1 MVVAWKNLVRSV
13 SALIA
18 ASSLLAQ
25 SPWQAIE
32 VASAPPA
39 RTGFALLPIG
49 GDVLLIGGDAANP
62 NASDFAFDGVAW
74 RAVNL
79 GFPRRDNPAVAVFGN
94 ERFLVFGGTGAGGPL
109 ADTWTSLDGVS
120 WVQVASGSPSG
131 ALTSLAMV
139 GDPGQDRAVLIGQS
153 GPGTWETWF
162 FTDVTGWTAGP
173 SFSAPTA
180 QLVADA
186 VRGEVQLHL
195 GGLPGYEV
203 RRLVGSVWT
212 PLTTQPSGP
221 QFGEVAFDARRGKA
235 LLLEPFA
242 NRATTEWDGLG
253 FGVPQAI
260 GGAFVP
266 SDRTAMAWFAARQEM
281 LLVTNYGGAIEAWRY
296 VASPAP
302 AAFAFGTPC
311 AVANYRIGLVPGDQS
326 LLGGVHRLQ
335 VSGPSNGN
343 LNVTALGLSTAQFA
357 GVPLPLPLPVG
368 VQTCPLLV
376 EPLVLSLLGTTLPVT
391 QSIAL
396 PGSPSLLGARYATQ
410 AVQLGAAGFAATSN
424 GLQVQFGLPLPESE
438 LIESFSL
445 PTNRDLAA
453 SGDTWSGG
461 AVSPARIGGDGRHG
475 SFDAAFGQSLG
486 NNVFEW
492 NTDNQTIPASATL
505 SGQSEVVS
513 DGRFFFSD
521 LVVPA
526 GVTVRFVG
534 SAPVQLFVRGRVDVQ
549 GTIDVSA
556 ADMPAVIGQVGLGNG
571 QRVTNFNARGSFNQ
585 LVQGQV
591 GGPGGPGGGRGGN
604 GGNECDGNGPATQV
618 VGGVTVF
625 LNNGQN
631 GEDVRV
637 SAAHAYLA
645 QAIGTGGAGSPLAP
659 STGLN
664 ATALTQLVSVWRAA
678 FSRGGGGGGY
688 MLAGV
693 GPTLPVI
700 GTGVGSQPFN
710 SAPVPQANAFPLL
723 PLPQPAPVGFRS
735 LDHFLVGGSGGGGGG
750 SHTFGLLQGSAAT
763 SVGERF
769 LAGHAG
775 SGGGGA
781 LAIRAGGNLAVGS
794 GAALRA
800 RGGNGVLI
808 LGDDPFASPSVQD
821 SNYGISSPGGGG
833 SGGSVLL
840 QADGLVQFA
849 GAVDTSGGLGSR
861 VGGIFP
867 QTLSVQAQAGAG
879 SNGFYRIEQPFGGI
893 VFTGTGV
900 PAFTAGTNTGTLTD
914 SDARTGSRSIWLLP
928 SSPGLPVYVRYEL
941 LVRINGLPVLFS
953 DDPSLSPLA
962 ADDPAGPVQLR
973 FQGGRF
979 DPLTGTVA
987 PGSVGP
993 WRSKLAAGTS
1003 SVNRDYATM
1012 VRFDLVLDKTQG
1024 VSEVLELRIVYR

>member
-1 MVVAWKNLVRSV
+1 MVVARKNLVRSV

-32 VASAPPA
+32 VSSAPPA

-49 GDVLLIGGDAANP
+49 GDVLLLGGDAANP
-62 NASDFAFDGVAW
+62 SASDFAFDGVAW

-79 GFPRRDNPAVAVFGN
+79 GFPRRDNPAVAMFGN
-94 ERFLVFGGTGAGGPL
+94 ERFLVFGGSGAGGPL
-109 ADTWTSLDGVS
+109 ADTWTSLDGLV
-120 WVQVASGSPSG
+120 WQQVAAGPSPGSL
-131 ALTSLAMV
+131 ASLAMV
-139 GDPGQDRAVLIGQS
+139 GEPGQERAVLIGES
-153 GPGTWETWF
+153 GPGSWETWF
-162 FTDVTGWTAGP
+162 FSTANGWTAGP
-173 SFSAPTA
+173 SFAAPSA

-235 LLLEPFA
+235 LVLEPFA
-242 NRATTEWDGLG
+242 NRATAEWDGLA
-253 FGVPQAI
+253 FGLPQAT
-260 GGAFVP
+260 GGAFVA

-335 VSGPSNGN
+335 VTGPNNGN
-343 LNVTALGLSTAQFA
+343 LNFAALGLSTAQFA

-376 EPLVLSLLGTTLPVT
+376 EPLVVSLLGTTLPVT
-391 QSIAL
+391 QTVAL

-410 AVQLGAAGFAATSN
+410 AVQLGAQGFAATSN
-424 GLQVQFGLPLPESE
+424 GLQVQFGLPLPENE
-438 LIESFSL
+438 LIETFTL
-445 PTNRDLAA
+445 PTHRDLAA
-453 SGDTWSGG
+453 SGDTWQSGV
-461 AVSPARIGGDGRHG
+461 VSPAQIGGDGRHG
-475 SFDAAFGQSLG
+475 SFDATFGQSLG

-513 DGRFFFSD
+513 DGRFFFTD

-534 SAPVQLFVRGRVDVQ
+534 NAPVQLFVRGRVDVQ

-556 ADMPAVIGQVGLGNG
+556 AEMPAVIGQAGLGNG
-571 QRVTNFNARGSFNQ
+571 QRVSTFNARGVVNQ
-585 LVQGQV
+585 LVSGQV
-591 GGPGGPGGGRGGN
+591 GGAGGPGGGRGGN

-625 LNNGQN
+625 LNDGQK

-637 SAAHAYLA
+637 PAAHAYLA
-645 QAIGTGGAGSPLAP
+645 QAVGTGGAGSPLAP

-664 ATALTQLVSVWRAA
+664 STALTQFVSVWRAS

-700 GTGVGSQPFN
+700 GSGAGAQPFN

-735 LDHFLVGGSGGGGGG
+735 LDHFLVGGSGGGGGA

-763 SVGERF
+763 AVGERF

-781 LAIRAGGNLAVGS
+781 LAIRAGGNLVVAS

-800 RGGNGVLI
+800 RGGDGVLI
-808 LGDDPFASPSVQD
+808 MGDNPILTPTVLDTNF
-821 SNYGISSPGGGG
+821 GISSPGGGG

-840 QADGLVQFA
+840 QADGTVQFA
-849 GAVDTSGGLGSR
+849 GSVDTSGGLGSR
-861 VGGIFP
+861 VAGVPVPAIA
-867 QTLSVQAQAGAG
+867 VQAQAGNG
-879 SNGFYRIEQPFGGI
+879 SHGFYRIEQPFGGI

-987 PGSVGP
+987 AGSVGP

>member
-1 MVVAWKNLVRSV
+1 MVTWNQLVRSV
-13 SALIA
+13 CALVA
-18 ASSLLAQ
+18 ASSLFAQ
-25 SPWQAIE
+25 SPWQSIE
-32 VASAPPA
+32 VAAAPPA

-49 GDVLLIGGDAANP
+49 VDVLLIGGDAANP
-62 NASDFAFDGVAW
+62 NASDFAFDGLAW
-74 RAVNL
+74 RPVNL
-79 GFPRRDNPAVAVFGN
+79 GFPRRDNPAVAMFAN
-94 ERFLVFGGTGAGGPL
+94 ERFVVFGGIGAGGPL
-109 ADTWTSLDGVS
+109 SDTWTSLDGLT
-120 WVQVASGSPSG
+120 WFQVATGSPSG

-139 GDPGQDRAVLIGQS
+139 GEPGQDRAVLIGQS

-173 SFSAPTA
+173 TFSAPAA
-180 QLVADA
+180 QLVADS

-203 RRLVGSVWT
+203 RRLVGTAWT
-212 PLTTQPSGP
+212 ALTTQATGP

-235 LLLEPFA
+235 LVLEPFA
-242 NRATTEWDGLG
+242 NRATAEWDGIA
-253 FGVPQAI
+253 FGLPQAT
-260 GGAFVP
+260 GGAFVA

-281 LLVTNYGGAIEAWRY
+281 LLVTNYGGAVEAWRY
-296 VASPAP
+296 VASPVP

-311 AVANYRIGLVPGDQS
+311 AVANYRIGLVLGDQP

-343 LNVTALGLSTAQFA
+343 LNVSALGLSTAQFA

-376 EPLVLSLLGTTLPVT
+376 EPLVVSVLGTTLPVT
-391 QSIAL
+391 QTVAL

-424 GLQVQFGLPLPESE
+424 GLQVQFGLPLPENE
-438 LIESFSL
+438 LIETFSL
-445 PTNRDLAA
+445 PVRRDVAA
-453 SGDTWSGG
+453 SGDTWLNGV
-461 AVSPARIGGDGRHG
+461 VSPAQIGGDGRHG
-475 SFDAAFGQSLG
+475 SFDATFGVSLG
-486 NNVFEW
+486 NNVFQW
-492 NTDNQTIPASATL
+492 NTDNQTIPASSTL

-513 DGRFFFSD
+513 DGRFFFTD

-534 SAPVQLFVRGRVDVQ
+534 NAPVQLFVRGRVDVQ

-556 ADMPAVIGQVGLGNG
+556 AEMPAVIGQVGLGNG
-571 QRVTNFNARGSFNQ
+571 QRVSSFNARGSTATVT
-585 LVQGQV
+585 LGQV
-591 GGPGGPGGGRGGN
+591 GGSAGPGGGRGGN

-618 VGGVTVF
+618 VGSTTVF
-625 LNNGQN
+625 VNNGQN

-637 SAAHAYLA
+637 PAAHAYAA
-645 QAIGTGGAGSPLAP
+645 QAVGTGGVGSPLAP

-664 ATALTQLVSVWRAA
+664 ATALTQTISVWRAA
-678 FSRGGGGGGY
+678 FSRGGGGGAY
-688 MLAGV
+688 MLPGAA
-693 GPTLPVI
+693 PTTPVV
-700 GTGVGSQPFN
+700 GTGVGAQPVN
-710 SAPVPQANAFPLL
+710 SAPLPQANAFPLL
-723 PLPQPAPVGFRS
+723 PLPQPAPLGYRS

-750 SHTFGLLQGSAAT
+750 SHTFALLTGSAAT
-763 SVGERF
+763 PVGERF
-769 LAGHAG
+769 MAGHGG

-781 LAIRAGGNLAVGS
+781 LAIRAGGNVVVGS
-794 GAALRA
+794 AAALRA

-808 LGDDPFASPSVQD
+808 MGDDNVSTPVSQD
-821 SNYGISSPGGGG
+821 TNFGVSSPGGGG

-849 GAVDTSGGLGSR
+849 GTVDTSGGLGSR
-861 VGGIFP
+861 VAGITTA
-867 QTLSVQAQAGAG
+867 TLSVQAQAGNG
-879 SNGFYRIEQPFGGI
+879 SNGFYRIEQPFVGI

-900 PAFTAGTNTGTLTD
+900 PAFTAGTNSGTLTD

-928 SSPGLPVYVRYEL
+928 SSATLPVYVRYEL

-962 ADDPAGPVQLR
+962 ANDPAGPVQLR

-987 PGSVGP
+987 AGSVGP
-993 WRSKLAAGTS
+993 WRSTLAAGAAS
-1003 SVNRDYATM
+1003 LNRDYASM